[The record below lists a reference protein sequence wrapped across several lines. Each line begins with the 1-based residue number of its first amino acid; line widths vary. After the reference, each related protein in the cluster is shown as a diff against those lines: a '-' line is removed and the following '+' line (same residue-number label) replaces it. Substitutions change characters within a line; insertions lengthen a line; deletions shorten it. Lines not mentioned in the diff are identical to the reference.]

1 MDDNSRAS
9 HLILVFL
16 ICVIAIAGCSSSDR
30 EDIDEPITA
39 PAPAPAPSPALRD
52 SDSDNVPDSRDN
64 CPNTPASHKVDHRGC
79 SLFVESEISYPIFP
93 SEPPRP
99 SIRLVGLKIQDFYNE
114 TSLLGLAAK
123 ITDNLSV
130 AGYKAPAFY
139 RLSKT
144 EGIAIATQIERIR
157 EDGTPFESSD
167 RWVFNDMSM
176 KWSNF
181 SILEYLK
188 ALIGERAGYYRTI
201 VILVKPKS
209 DPLIF
214 GDSLHT
220 EANVKAIYTG
230 GAAQPEADLIEVS
243 TADMDMSFLIYEV
256 KRSATG
262 EEAAQVSLGVSVE
275 EHFEKSALK
284 LWEKGDTLNE

>member
-1 MDDNSRAS
+1 MDDNSRYS
-9 HLILVFL
+9 RLILVIL
-16 ICVIAIAGCSSSDR
+16 ICVIAIAGCSSSDKM
-30 EDIDEPITA
+30 EIGEPITA
-39 PAPAPAPSPALRD
+39 PAPAPSPALLD
-52 SDSDNVPDSRDN
+52 SDSDNVPDSLDN
-64 CPNTPASHKVDHRGC
+64 CPNTSASHKVDHRGC
-79 SLFVESEISYPIFP
+79 SVFVESENSYPIFP
-93 SEPPRP
+93 SQPPRP

-144 EGIAIATQIERIR
+144 EGIAIATQIERIQ

-188 ALIGERAGYYRTI
+188 ALVGERAGYYRTI
-201 VILVKPKS
+201 IILVKPKS

-214 GDSLHT
+214 GDSLHS

-230 GAAQPEADLIEVS
+230 GAAQPKADLIKVS
-243 TADMDMSFLIYEV
+243 TADMDMNFLIYEV

-262 EEAAQVSLGVSVE
+262 EEAAQVSLGISVE
-275 EHFEKSALK
+275 VHFEKSALK
-284 LWEKGDTLNE
+284 LWDIGDTLNE